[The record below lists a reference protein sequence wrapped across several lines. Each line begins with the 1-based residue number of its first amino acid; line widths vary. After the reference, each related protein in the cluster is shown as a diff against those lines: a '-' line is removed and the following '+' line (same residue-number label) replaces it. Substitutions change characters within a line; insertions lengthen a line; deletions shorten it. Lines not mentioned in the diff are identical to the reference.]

1 METRSADVIV
11 LGAGVAGL
19 RAVLAL
25 ESLRVA
31 LVTKTMLGV
40 GGSSPYAQGGIAAAL
55 DRDDSPRLHA
65 DDTLAVGGGL
75 NDPAIVRVLTE
86 RAPGEIEHLV
96 GAGTRFDRAPDG
108 SLALGREAGHRR
120 RRIVHAGGDAT
131 GFEMVRSLSEAVANQ
146 PGVAIRERCFAEE
159 LVVEGG
165 RVAGVIV
172 DPGGGRPRLRIEA
185 PAVILATGGAGQIY
199 RYTTN
204 PPELTGDGLAM
215 AARAGA
221 SLVDLEFVQ
230 FHPTA
235 LAAGHDPLPLLTE
248 ALRGEGSV
256 VIDETGA
263 RFLLDVHRDAELA
276 PRDVV
281 ARAIFE
287 HQRAGHRVFLDT
299 RMALGER
306 IAQRFPTVYKSCRAA
321 GIDPAIEPIPV
332 TPAAHYFM
340 GGVMVDASGRT
351 TLPGLWA
358 CGEVSATGAHGANR
372 LASNSLLEAVVF
384 GSVAAGDV
392 RTAIGA
398 GPAPHGEADRA
409 RGPEPVRVAGAWSDQ
424 SPAEPRR
431 RLRESM
437 WDRVGIV
444 RDAPGLERALD
455 DIDSIEREHDD
466 RPGELRNLLEAGR
479 LITGAAL
486 ARRETRG
493 SHARSDY
500 PSSDESLRRHLP
512 IRTTPAEPVASVA
525 AARPSVASARR

>member
-1 METRSADVIV
+1 METRSADVV
-11 LGAGVAGL
+11 VVGAGVAGL

-25 ESLRVA
+25 APLRVA
-31 LVTKTMLGV
+31 LVTKTLLGV
-40 GGSSPYAQGGIAAAL
+40 GGSSPYAQGGIAAAI

-65 DDTLAVGGGL
+65 DDTMAVGGGL

-86 RAPGEIEHLV
+86 RAPAEIEHLAL
-96 GAGTRFDRAPDG
+96 AGTRFDRAADG
-108 SLALGREAGHRR
+108 SLELGREAGHRR

-131 GFEMVRSLSEAVANQ
+131 GSEMVRSLSEAVAAQ
-146 PGVAIRERCFAEE
+146 GGVEIHERSFAQE
-159 LVVEGG
+159 LVIEGG
-165 RVAGVIV
+165 RVIGVVV
-172 DPGGGRPRLRIEA
+172 DCGAGRPLSHLEA
-185 PAVILATGGAGQIY
+185 PAVILATGGAGQVY

-221 SLVDLEFVQ
+221 MLVDLEFVQ

-235 LAAGHDPLPLLTE
+235 LAAGRDPLPLLTE
-248 ALRGEGSV
+248 ALRGEGAV

-263 RFLLDVHRDAELA
+263 RFLLAAHPDAELA

-299 RMALGER
+299 REALGDS
-306 IAQRFPTVYKSCRAA
+306 IAQRFPTVHRSCIAA
-321 GIDPAIEPIPV
+321 GVDPAKAPMPV

-340 GGVMVDASGRT
+340 GGVRVDARGRT

-384 GSVAAGDV
+384 GSVAAADV
-392 RTAIGA
+392 RAELGA
-398 GPAPHGEADRA
+398 EPAASATDTTSA
-409 RGPEPVRVAGAWSDQ
+409 CAAVRVTGAWRDS
-424 SPAEPRR
+424 SPPDPRR
-431 RLRESM
+431 RLRETM

-444 RDAPGLERALD
+444 RDASGLERALD
-455 DIDSIEREHDD
+455 DVDAIEREVGD

-479 LITGAAL
+479 LIATSAL
-486 ARRETRG
+486 VRRETRG
-493 SHARSDY
+493 SHARSDH
-500 PSSDESLRRHLP
+500 PHSDESLRRHLP
-512 IRTTPAEPVASVA
+512 LHRTPGEKPAGT
-525 AARPSVASARR
+525 RPREATAGR

>member
-25 ESLRVA
+25 EPLRVA

-108 SLALGREAGHRR
+108 SLALGREAGHQR

-131 GFEMVRSLSEAVANQ
+131 GWEMVRSLSEAVTRQ
-146 PGVAIRERCFAEE
+146 PGVAIRERFFAEE
-159 LVVEGG
+159 LEIEGG
-165 RVAGVIV
+165 RVTGVIV
-172 DPGGGRPRLRIEA
+172 DPGGGRPRLRLEA

-235 LAAGHDPLPLLTE
+235 LAAGRDPLPLLTE
-248 ALRGEGSV
+248 ALRGEGAV

-263 RFLLDVHRDAELA
+263 RFLLGVHRDAELA

-299 RMALGER
+299 RAALGER
-306 IAQRFPTVYKSCRAA
+306 IAQRFPTVHRSCLSA
-321 GIDPAIEPIPV
+321 GIDPAVEPIPV

-340 GGVMVDASGRT
+340 GGVMVDARGRT

-384 GSVAAGDV
+384 GSVAAADA
-392 RTAIGA
+392 RTALGA
-398 GPAPHGEADRA
+398 APAPGDAARA
-409 RGPEPVRVAGAWSDQ
+409 RAIEPVRIAGAWSDD

-437 WDRVGIV
+437 WERVGIV
-444 RDAPGLERALD
+444 RCAAGLERALD
-455 DIDSIEREHDD
+455 DIDSIERGLDE
-466 RPGELRNLLEAGR
+466 RSGELRNLVEAGR
-479 LITGAAL
+479 LIATAAL

-500 PSSDESLRRHLP
+500 PSSDESLRRRLP
-512 IRTTPAEPVASVA
+512 IVPAPA
-525 AARPSVASARR
+525 ATAAGGDGAREHLASARR

>member
-1 METRSADVIV
+1 M
-11 LGAGVAGL
+11 
-19 RAVLAL
+19 
-25 ESLRVA
+25 
-31 LVTKTMLGV
+31 
-40 GGSSPYAQGGIAAAL
+40 
-55 DRDDSPRLHA
+55 
-65 DDTLAVGGGL
+65 
-75 NDPAIVRVLTE
+75 
-86 RAPGEIEHLV
+86 
-96 GAGTRFDRAPDG
+96 
-108 SLALGREAGHRR
+108 
-120 RRIVHAGGDAT
+120 
-131 GFEMVRSLSEAVANQ
+131 
-146 PGVAIRERCFAEE
+146 
-159 LVVEGG
+159 
-165 RVAGVIV
+165 
-172 DPGGGRPRLRIEA
+172 
-185 PAVILATGGAGQIY
+185 ILATGGAGQIY

-248 ALRGEGSV
+248 ALRGEGAV

-299 RMALGER
+299 RAALGER

-321 GIDPAIEPIPV
+321 GIDPAVEPIPV

-340 GGVMVDASGRT
+340 GGVMVDARGRT

-384 GSVAAGDV
+384 GSVAAADA

-398 GPAPHGEADRA
+398 APAPGEEDRADRA
-409 RGPEPVRVAGAWSDQ
+409 RGPEPVRVAGAWSDD

-444 RDAPGLERALD
+444 RDAAGLERALD
-455 DIDSIEREHDD
+455 DIDAIERGLGE

-479 LITGAAL
+479 LIATAAL

-512 IRTTPAEPVASVA
+512 IRPAPAETVAGRAGAWPVA
-525 AARPSVASARR
+525 ASARR

>member
-1 METRSADVIV
+1 M
-11 LGAGVAGL
+11 
-19 RAVLAL
+19 
-25 ESLRVA
+25 
-31 LVTKTMLGV
+31 
-40 GGSSPYAQGGIAAAL
+40 
-55 DRDDSPRLHA
+55 
-65 DDTLAVGGGL
+65 
-75 NDPAIVRVLTE
+75 
-86 RAPGEIEHLV
+86 
-96 GAGTRFDRAPDG
+96 
-108 SLALGREAGHRR
+108 
-120 RRIVHAGGDAT
+120 
-131 GFEMVRSLSEAVANQ
+131 
-146 PGVAIRERCFAEE
+146 
-159 LVVEGG
+159 VEGG
-165 RVAGVIV
+165 RVTGVIV

-185 PAVILATGGAGQIY
+185 PAVILATGGAGQLY

-248 ALRGEGSV
+248 ALRGEGAV

-299 RMALGER
+299 RAALGER

-321 GIDPAIEPIPV
+321 GIDPAVEPIPV

-384 GSVAAGDV
+384 GSVAAADA
-392 RTAIGA
+392 RAAIGA
-398 GPAPHGEADRA
+398 APATA
-409 RGPEPVRVAGAWSDQ
+409 RGGHRSRAPSRCASPATWSDD
-424 SPAEPRR
+424 SPREPATPAARVDVGPRR
-431 RLRESM
+431 HGPLT
-437 WDRVGIV
+437 
-444 RDAPGLERALD
+444 APASSAR
-455 DIDSIEREHDD
+455 STRSTRIERELGDH
-466 RPGELRNLLEAGR
+466 PGELRNLLEAGR
-479 LITGAAL
+479 LVAARGPGT
-486 ARRETRG
+486 ARDPRQPRALGLSRTATSRCAATCRSGSAPAETV
-493 SHARSDY
+493 AA
-500 PSSDESLRRHLP
+500 RRHLD
-512 IRTTPAEPVASVA
+512 RA
-525 AARPSVASARR
+525 ASARR